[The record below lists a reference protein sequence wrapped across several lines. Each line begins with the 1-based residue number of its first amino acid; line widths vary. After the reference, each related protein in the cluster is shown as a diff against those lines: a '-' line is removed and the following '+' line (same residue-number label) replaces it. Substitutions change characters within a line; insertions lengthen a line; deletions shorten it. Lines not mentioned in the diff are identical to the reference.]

1 MHCAKLSQKYCLNI
15 KFPQMKPEMSTAA
28 KFDYINDYIKRL
40 AGGETLG
47 FSNSVYLAEKEVADR
62 NYALAYYMRENDCFP
77 KGVNVKDCLDFW
89 YQVRSFPENIFF
101 KKNLVIQ

>member
-1 MHCAKLSQKYCLNI
+1 
-15 KFPQMKPEMSTAA
+15 MKPEMSTAA

-89 YQVRSFPENIFF
+89 YQVRSFPEKGFF
-101 KKNLVIQ
+101 LVFFLKKILSYSDAHFA